1 MERLRD
7 IDGETEKQRHGEI
20 ERYRRERQRNRDMER
35 LRDIDGETEKQR
47 HGEIERYRRRDRE
60 TETWRD

>member
-1 MERLRD
+1 
-7 IDGETEKQRHGEI
+7 
-20 ERYRRERQRNRDMER
+20 MER

-60 TETWRD
+60 TERD